1 MVQVV
6 VNKYVT
12 STHNLTFYSIKVN
25 FILVLVTNIVCNPE
39 TKLEQMPLFLYQ
51 IGTKET
57 MLHTVAWYSSY
68 NYIYYKF
75 VHIIG
80 IPNFEIIVNAKR
92 MLKKI
97 SY

>member
-6 VNKYVT
+6 VNKSVT

-25 FILVLVTNIVCNPE
+25 FILVPVTNIVCNPE

-57 MLHTVAWYSSY
+57 MLHTMHCWCCAVLLLGT
-68 NYIYYKF
+68 
-75 VHIIG
+75 VHIIY
-80 IPNFEIIVNAKR
+80 IYIFTI
-92 MLKKI
+92 LFT
-97 SY
+97 